1 MNHIFDFL
9 RSDLFLSLAVGFA
22 LGVAGLALVKPAY
35 AHDVAEPATQSV
47 SHGAFS

>member
-22 LGVAGLALVKPAY
+22 LGVAGLALAKPAS
-35 AHDVAEPATQSV
+35 AHGFAV
-47 SHGAFS
+47 SAAQPLSNGAFL